1 MSALAQAQHHSLIR
15 CTSLRLPFTMPAA
28 LLAYPAAH
36 RCTPSL
42 RPGSLPL
49 AAGRR
54 MLCLQPGAALQ
65 QRLHF
70 LKQAPLDCGGSL
82 GRHVQTCKTGM
93 HAKAAPRAPCASRL
107 SAAASSCTHTPSLA
121 APLSCEMRPA
131 NIMRTMP
138 VKRTLESLRLG
149 RSAAGQPVSERVYI
163 KAAISCDGGYE
174 SAARTPRDFRPGCL
188 VRQQG
193 SCRRLRGCGRGK
205 TSLLLSA
212 LGSLAALLWT

>member
-107 SAAASSCTHTPSLA
+107 SAAASSCTQSPSWQR
-121 APLSCEMRPA
+121 PSCVNATGKYYEDH
-131 NIMRTMP
+131 
-138 VKRTLESLRLG
+138 
-149 RSAAGQPVSERVYI
+149 AGQTHTGKPAPGQVCCRTACFRACVHQSCHLLRRWVRERC
-163 KAAISCDGGYE
+163 SH
-174 SAARTPRDFRPGCL
+174 SA
-188 VRQQG
+188 
-193 SCRRLRGCGRGK
+193 RLP
-205 TSLLLSA
+205 TWLPS
-212 LGSLAALLWT
+212 